1 MLVILLINWLLA
13 FIPIEQDLELWNPFE
28 GSLAFRD
35 VMTKFEKGPF
45 VVTHI
50 GGHPFFHFTNCNI
63 ILSILDPNVTTN
75 LFSRLKGPPF
85 W

>member
-50 GGHPFFHFTNCNI
+50 WRSSIFPLYKLQHNPFNI
-63 ILSILDPNVTTN
+63 RS
-75 LFSRLKGPPF
+75 
-85 W
+85 